1 MVPLVHEKFVIV
13 KLGQD
18 EFMTVAMNWKLTKI
32 WSRML
37 AENMKA
43 SPARL
48 NIKYQNING
57 T

>member
-57 T
+57 M